1 MRSNCAPWPSHGTT
15 RKQWVTMTAIAP
27 SPRNASSREIRSV
40 GLVLGMAVDPTER
53 GYQQPSVS
61 SAGPAG
67 WARSPQAPRRWRDA
81 ARQRHRSRVHLIAEM
96 YHKLSELYHKR
107 RLSPRIR
114 EVSLP
119 SESIH
124 EVGARGMPGADF
136 LHGPLGTCDPVG
148 GWTTAHRWHTRWRS
162 GTRAALRS
170 SSRGT
175 IERRGDHD
183 AYVASRCLH
192 YEVTSALR
200 RASPAEPRPHSCST
214 SRYVQVTPHDLESSA
229 ATFDQPSERP
239 APVHLGAG

>member
-67 WARSPQAPRRWRDA
+67 WARSPQAPRHWRDA
-81 ARQRHRSRVHLIAEM
+81 ARQR
-96 YHKLSELYHKR
+96 LSVPRTSYR
-107 RLSPRIR
+107 RD
-114 EVSLP
+114 VSQAAAFPPDTRGVLP
-119 SESIH
+119 SEAIH

-136 LHGPLGTCDPVG
+136 LHGPHGTCDPVG
-148 GWTTAHRWHTRWRS
+148 GWTTAHRRHTRWRS
-162 GTRAALRS
+162 GSRAALRS

-214 SRYVQVTPHDLESSA
+214 SR
-229 ATFDQPSERP
+229 
-239 APVHLGAG
+239 